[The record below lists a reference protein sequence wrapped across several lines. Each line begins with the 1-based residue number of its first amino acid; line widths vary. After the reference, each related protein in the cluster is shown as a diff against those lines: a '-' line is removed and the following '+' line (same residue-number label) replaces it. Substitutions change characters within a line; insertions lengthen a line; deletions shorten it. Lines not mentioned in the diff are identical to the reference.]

1 MISENP
7 GQHLFQDLVANA
19 NPVEG
24 RAADDSFISSAEFAA
39 MNVSHEWMIEKTLVR
54 HEPLILG
61 GPKKSLKTSIVLDLA
76 ISLAAGFNT
85 RFLGKFDVK
94 QPYRVGLISGE
105 SGKATLQQKAE
116 AICESKGLSLA
127 DLPIKWR
134 FRMPQFADFAQ
145 RDEITEAV
153 REHRLDVMIFDPMYL
168 ALLTEN
174 TSANAGNVLHMGP
187 ILQQVVDTCLPYD
200 CTPILVHHTKKLG
213 LKDKFRPLDLD
224 DLSQSG
230 FAEFARQWILLSRR
244 TDYQDGSG
252 LHELWMRCGG
262 SAGHSALWGVN
273 VDEGQYSGGLTGS
286 QWAVHLQTAKDIRD
300 SKEAQK
306 ENTNKTVLANQ
317 IEMIVEHLGARPEGD
332 TKTGIREA
340 LNVNSK
346 KITDVLNGAMKK
358 GIVEEAKVTKNNKT
372 WHGYRLTAHCDAHP
386 DNPDSQDGLEC
397 PAEG

>member
-7 GQHLFQDLVANA
+7 GQLLFQDLVANA

-24 RAADDSFISSAEFAA
+24 RAADDSFISSAEFASI
-39 MNVSHEWMIEKTLVR
+39 NVSHEWMIEKTLVR

-61 GPKKSLKTSIVLDLA
+61 GPKKSLKTGIVLDLA

-85 RFLGKFDVK
+85 RFLGKFYIK
-94 QPYRVGLISGE
+94 QPYHVGLISGE
-105 SGKATLQQKAE
+105 SGKATLKRKAE

-127 DLPIKWR
+127 DLPIQWR
-134 FRMPQFADFAQ
+134 FKMPQFADFAQ
-145 RDEITEAV
+145 RDEIIEAV

-168 ALLTEN
+168 GLLTEN

-224 DLSQSG
+224 DLSQAG

-244 TDYQDGSG
+244 TGYQDGSG
-252 LHELWMRCGG
+252 QHELWMRCGG

-286 QWAVHLQTAKDIRD
+286 QWAVQLQTAKDIRE

-306 ENTNKTVLANQ
+306 ENANKTDLANQ

-340 LNVNSK
+340 LNVNNK
-346 KITDVLNGAMKK
+346 KITDVLNEAVKQE
-358 GIVEEAKVTKNNKT
+358 IVEEVKVTKNNKT
-372 WHGYRLTAHCDAHP
+372 WDGYRLTAHCDAHP

-397 PAEG
+397 PAG